1 MKIREF
7 QQKIAEALNG
17 VEELVQGGCKAL
29 AEDTLSIV
37 NDVTIQLQTASGVAI
52 VVTTPKLTRNG
63 CSAGAIP
70 ADTRLAIRCIEK
82 PALNRK
88 KTGHLTALDAAE
100 IVAQCLDGEQ
110 FNFAEIAQTSDQRTG
125 TLTAEVTFNTE
136 IHL

>member
-7 QQKIAEALNG
+7 QKKIAEALNG

-29 AEDTLSIV
+29 AEDSLSIV
-37 NDVTIQLQTASGVAI
+37 TDVKTQLQTACGVAI

-63 CSAGAIP
+63 CAAGVIP
-70 ADTRLAIRCIEK
+70 ADTRLAIRCIET
-82 PALNRK
+82 PALNRENP
-88 KTGHLTALDAAE
+88 GHLTALDAAE

-110 FNFAEIAQTSDQRTG
+110 FNFFDISQTSDQRTG

>member
-7 QQKIAEALNG
+7 QQKIVDAINT

-29 AEDTLSIV
+29 AEDSLSIV
-37 NDVTIQLQTASGVAI
+37 NDVALQLQTNSGVAI
-52 VVTTPKLTRNG
+52 VVTTPKMTRNG
-63 CSAGAIP
+63 CAAGVIP

-100 IVAQCLDGEQ
+100 LVAQCLDGEQ

-125 TLTAEVTFNTE
+125 TITAEVTFNTT
-136 IHL
+136 INL

>member
-1 MKIREF
+1 MKICEF
-7 QQKIAEALNG
+7 QKKIVDAINT

-37 NDVTIQLQTASGVAI
+37 NDVALQLQTNSGVAI

-63 CSAGAIP
+63 CAAGVIP
-70 ADTRLAIRCIEK
+70 TDTRLAIRCIEK

-125 TLTAEVTFNTE
+125 TLTAEVTFNTT
-136 IHL
+136 INL

>member
-7 QQKIAEALNG
+7 QEKIVDAINT

-37 NDVTIQLQTASGVAI
+37 NDVALQLQTNSGVAI

-63 CSAGAIP
+63 CASGTIP

-82 PALNRK
+82 PAQNREDP
-88 KTGHLTALDAAE
+88 GHLTALDAAE

>member
-1 MKIREF
+1 MKICEF
-7 QQKIAEALNG
+7 QKNVVDALNT

-37 NDVTIQLQTASGVAI
+37 NDVALQLQTNSGVAI

-63 CSAGAIP
+63 CAAGDIP

-100 IVAQCLDGEQ
+100 IVAQCLDGGQ

>member
-7 QQKIAEALNG
+7 QQKIADALNG

-37 NDVTIQLQTASGVAI
+37 NDVALQLQAASGVAI
-52 VVTTPKLTRNG
+52 VVTTPRLTRNG
-63 CSAGAIP
+63 CAAGAIP
-70 ADTRLAIRCIEK
+70 TDTRLAIRCIEK

-100 IVAQCLDGEQ
+100 LVAKCLDGEQ
-110 FNFAEIAQTSDQRTG
+110 FNFAEIAQTSDQQRG
-125 TLTAEVTFNTE
+125 TLTAEVVFNTT
-136 IHL
+136 INL

>member
-7 QQKIAEALNG
+7 QKKLADALNG

-29 AEDTLSIV
+29 AEDTLSVMSDV
-37 NDVTIQLQTASGVAI
+37 NEQLQTAGGVAI

-63 CSAGAIP
+63 CAAGTIP

-82 PALNRK
+82 PAQNREDP
-88 KTGHLTALDAAE
+88 GHLTALDAAE

>member
-7 QQKIAEALNG
+7 QQKLADALNG

-29 AEDTLSIV
+29 AEDTLSV
-37 NDVTIQLQTASGVAI
+37 MNDVKEQLQTAGGVAI
-52 VVTTPKLTRNG
+52 VVTTPRLTRNG
-63 CSAGAIP
+63 CAAGAIP
-70 ADTRLAIRCIEK
+70 AGTRLAIRCIET
-82 PALNRK
+82 PALNRENP
-88 KTGHLTALDAAE
+88 GHLTALDAAE

>member
-7 QQKIAEALNG
+7 QQKIADALNG
-17 VEELVQGGCKAL
+17 VDELVQGGCKAL

-37 NDVTIQLQTASGVAI
+37 NDVALQLQTNSGVAI

-63 CSAGAIP
+63 CAAGAIP

-88 KTGHLTALDAAE
+88 KPGHLTALDAAE
-100 IVAQCLDGEQ
+100 IVAQCLDGGQ
-110 FNFAEIAQTSDQRTG
+110 FNFAEISQTSDQRTG

>member
-7 QQKIAEALNG
+7 QEKIVDALNG

-29 AEDTLSIV
+29 AEDTLSV
-37 NDVTIQLQTASGVAI
+37 MNDVKEQLQTAGGVAI
-52 VVTTPKLTRNG
+52 VVTTPRLTRNG
-63 CSAGAIP
+63 CAAGAIP
-70 ADTRLAIRCIEK
+70 AGTRLAIRCIET
-82 PALNRK
+82 PALNRENP
-88 KTGHLTALDAAE
+88 GHLTALDAAE
-100 IVAQCLDGEQ
+100 IVAHCLDGEQ

>member
-1 MKIREF
+1 MKICEF
-7 QQKIAEALNG
+7 QKNVVDALNT
-17 VEELVQGGCKAL
+17 VEELVKGGCKAL

-37 NDVTIQLQTASGVAI
+37 NDVTIQLQTNSGVAI

-63 CSAGAIP
+63 CAAGAIP

-110 FNFAEIAQTSDQRTG
+110 INFAEIAQTSDQRTG

>member
-1 MKIREF
+1 MKICEF
-7 QQKIAEALNG
+7 QKNVVDALNT

-29 AEDTLSIV
+29 AEDSLSV
-37 NDVTIQLQTASGVAI
+37 MNDVKTQLQTAGGVAI
-52 VVTTPKLTRNG
+52 VVTTPRLTRNG
-63 CSAGAIP
+63 CAAGAIP
-70 ADTRLAIRCIEK
+70 TDTRLAIRCIET
-82 PALNRK
+82 PALNRDNP
-88 KTGHLTALDAAE
+88 GHLTALDAAE

>member
-1 MKIREF
+1 MKICEF
-7 QQKIAEALNG
+7 QKKIVDAINT

-29 AEDTLSIV
+29 AEDSLSIV
-37 NDVTIQLQTASGVAI
+37 NDVALQLQTNSGVAI
-52 VVTTPKLTRNG
+52 VVTTPKMTRNG
-63 CSAGAIP
+63 CAAGVIP

-100 IVAQCLDGEQ
+100 LVAQCLDGEQ

-125 TLTAEVTFNTE
+125 TITAEVTFNTT
-136 IHL
+136 INL

>member
-7 QQKIAEALNG
+7 QEKIVDAINT

-37 NDVTIQLQTASGVAI
+37 NDVALQLQTNSGVAI

-63 CSAGAIP
+63 CAAGAIP
-70 ADTRLAIRCIEK
+70 ADTRLAIRGIEK

-88 KTGHLTALDAAE
+88 KPGHITALDAAE

>member
-1 MKIREF
+1 MKICEF
-7 QQKIAEALNG
+7 QKNVVDALNT
-17 VEELVQGGCKAL
+17 VEELVKGGCKAL

>member
-7 QQKIAEALNG
+7 QQKIADALNG
-17 VEELVQGGCKAL
+17 VAELVQGGCKAL

-37 NDVTIQLQTASGVAI
+37 NDVALQLPTNSSVAI

-63 CSAGAIP
+63 CAAGTIP

-82 PALNRK
+82 PAQNREDP
-88 KTGHLTALDAAE
+88 GHLTALDAAE

-110 FNFAEIAQTSDQRTG
+110 INFAEIAQTSDQRTG

>member
-1 MKIREF
+1 MKICEF
-7 QQKIAEALNG
+7 QKKIVDAINTI
-17 VEELVQGGCKAL
+17 EELVQGGCKAL

-37 NDVTIQLQTASGVAI
+37 NDVALQLQTNSGVAI

-63 CSAGAIP
+63 CAAGVIP
-70 ADTRLAIRCIEK
+70 TDTRLAIRCIEK

-125 TLTAEVTFNTE
+125 TLTAEVVFNTE

>member
-1 MKIREF
+1 MKICEF
-7 QQKIAEALNG
+7 QKNVVDALNT
-17 VEELVQGGCKAL
+17 VEELVKGGCKAL

-63 CSAGAIP
+63 CVAGAIP

-88 KTGHLTALDAAE
+88 KPGHLTALDAAE

>member
-1 MKIREF
+1 MKICEF
-7 QQKIAEALNG
+7 QKKIVDALNT

-37 NDVTIQLQTASGVAI
+37 NDVALQLQTNSGVAI

-63 CSAGAIP
+63 CAAGVIP

-100 IVAQCLDGEQ
+100 LVAQCLDGEQ
-110 FNFAEIAQTSDQRTG
+110 FNFAEIVQTADQQRG
-125 TLTAEVTFNTE
+125 TVTAEVTINTT
-136 IHL
+136 INL

>member
-7 QQKIAEALNG
+7 QEKIVDAINT

-37 NDVTIQLQTASGVAI
+37 NDVALQLQTNSGVAI

-63 CSAGAIP
+63 CVAGAIP

>member
-1 MKIREF
+1 MKICEF
-7 QQKIAEALNG
+7 QKNVVDALNT

-37 NDVTIQLQTASGVAI
+37 NDVALQLQTNSGVAI

-63 CSAGAIP
+63 CAAGAIP
-70 ADTRLAIRCIEK
+70 ADTHLAIRCIEK

-110 FNFAEIAQTSDQRTG
+110 INFAEIAQTSDQRTG

>member
-7 QQKIAEALNG
+7 QEKIVDAINT

-37 NDVTIQLQTASGVAI
+37 NDVALQLQTNSGVAI
-52 VVTTPKLTRNG
+52 VVTTPRMTRNG
-63 CSAGAIP
+63 CAAGAIP

-82 PALNRK
+82 ALNRK
-88 KTGHLTALDAAE
+88 KPGHLTALDAAE

-110 FNFAEIAQTSDQRTG
+110 INFAEIAQTSDQRTG